1 MQEDDVLDIYSSAVK
16 QNQSSDLTVS
26 CVGTAALPDAE
37 QVEDIMR
44 TNITF
49 KLEDKSQGRTVTYMP
64 VTSETNNSSLTA
76 DGKVK
81 LLSVDVEETELAE
94 YVTIHYIM
102 LEKSEDITLGVTDSE
117 GNVWQISNLGGYAPI
132 PEVGQEAVQQINYEK
147 TELPDEIGIRAY
159 DYENG
164 TAYEPVLFVSSKN

>member
-1 MQEDDVLDIYSSAVK
+1 M
-16 QNQSSDLTVS
+16 
-26 CVGTAALPDAE
+26 
-37 QVEDIMR
+37 
-44 TNITF
+44 
-49 KLEDKSQGRTVTYMP
+49 TYMP

-102 LEKSEDITLGVTDSE
+102 LEKSEDITLDVTDSE

-132 PEVGQEAVQQINYEK
+132 PEVGRKLYS
-147 TELPDEIGIRAY
+147 R
-159 DYENG
+159 
-164 TAYEPVLFVSSKN
+164 